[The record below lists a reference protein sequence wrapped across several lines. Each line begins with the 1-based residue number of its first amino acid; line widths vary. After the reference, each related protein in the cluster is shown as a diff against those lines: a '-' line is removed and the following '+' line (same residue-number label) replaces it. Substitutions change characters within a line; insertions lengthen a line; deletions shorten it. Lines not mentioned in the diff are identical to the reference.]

1 MPIAPGDQGSSA
13 YGIWPFG
20 VHGGGHA
27 VDGHP
32 GWDVEFRPGAA
43 VLAAA
48 DGTVQNALPELSGGG
63 RFTVRVN
70 HMVAGRVAY
79 ATDYTNLASLA
90 AGIMAG
96 ATVARGQALGVA
108 GVQSQTIGTTPVTW
122 AMTHFQMN
130 DFSKNE
136 GLTNPNAVSAEP
148 FLSPAG
154 LALFEAMWQT
164 AAYQTE
170 WCEPF
175 HTNARAAGFPMARTW
190 TAQPGAPAAFLDVR
204 CPSDRSSEYTYAL
217 LAADRSTLESGA
229 FVLDPT
235 KKPMSTVDFRPSSGS
250 PRLGVWNVV
259 GSTLYLNLGAT
270 GANRPATLDGATVY
284 TTQ

>member
-32 GWDVEFRPGAA
+32 GWDVEFRPGAL

-48 DGTVQNALPELSGGG
+48 DGTVQNALPEMGGSG
-63 RFTVRVN
+63 RFTVRIN
-70 HMVAGRVAY
+70 HTVAGRVAY

-90 AGIMAG
+90 AGIASG
-96 ATVARGQALGVA
+96 ASVTRGQALGVA
-108 GVQSQTIGTTPVTW
+108 GVQSQTIGTTPVSW

-130 DFSKNE
+130 DFSRNE
-136 GLTNPNAVSAEP
+136 GLTNQNAVSAEP
-148 FLSPAG
+148 FLSAAG
-154 LALFEAMWQT
+154 RALFEAIWQA

-175 HTNARAAGFPMARTW
+175 HTNARAAGFPIARTW
-190 TAQPGAPAAFLDVR
+190 TAQSNAAAASLDVR

-217 LAADRSTLESGA
+217 LAADSSTLESGT
-229 FVLDPT
+229 FVVDPA
-235 KKPMSTVDFRPSSGS
+235 KKPLSTVEFRPTSGL
-250 PRLGVWNVV
+250 PRLGVWDLVTD
-259 GSTLYLNLGAT
+259 TLYLNLGAP
-270 GANRPATLDGATVY
+270 GGSRPATLDGAAVY
-284 TTQ
+284 STR

>member
-1 MPIAPGDQGSSA
+1 MPIAPGDQGDSA
-13 YGIWPFG
+13 YSIWPFG

-27 VDGHP
+27 TDGHP
-32 GWDVEFRPGAA
+32 GWDVEFRPGAQ

-48 DGTVQNALPELSGGG
+48 DGTVQNAMPEPGGSG

-70 HMVAGRVAY
+70 HKVAGRVVY

-90 AGIMAG
+90 AGVTAG
-96 ATVARGQALGVA
+96 ANVTRGQVLGLA

-130 DFSKNE
+130 DFSRNE
-136 GLTNPNAVSAEP
+136 GLTNPNAVGAEP
-148 FLSPAG
+148 FLSAAG
-154 LALFEAMWQT
+154 RALFDTMWQA

-175 HTNARAAGFPMARTW
+175 HTNSRAAGFPMARTW
-190 TAQPGAPAAFLDVR
+190 TVQSGAPAAFLDVR
-204 CPSDRSSEYTYAL
+204 CPSDRTSEYTYAL
-217 LAADRSTLESGA
+217 LAANRSTLESGT

-235 KKPMSTVDFRPSSGS
+235 KKPLSTVDFRPSSGS
-250 PRLGVWNVV
+250 PRLGVWNLV
-259 GSTLYLNLGAT
+259 SDTLHLNLGAP
-270 GANRPATLDGATVY
+270 GASRPAALDGASVY
-284 TTQ
+284 TTR